1 MKLANRWCSKNKK
14 VLYFFDK
21 SRHLCYTSCKHGR
34 LRGVVCVIEKSNLSE
49 VRKNIE
55 ECVGQKVLLRG
66 SLGRNKSF
74 EKEGTLLNTYP
85 NIFVVKMD
93 DTQRNVTY
101 TYTDVLTKTVEL
113 GINSNGGYD
122 SILNTMNPE
131 VKI

>member
-1 MKLANRWCSKNKK
+1 M
-14 VLYFFDK
+14 
-21 SRHLCYTSCKHGR
+21 
-34 LRGVVCVIEKSNLSE
+34 IEKSNISE

-55 ECVGQKVLLRG
+55 GCVGQKVLLRG

-74 EKEGTLLNTYP
+74 EKEGTLLNTYS

-101 TYTDVLTKTVEL
+101 SYTDVLTKSVEL
-113 GINSNGGYD
+113 GIDVNGNYD